1 MLQIFERNG
10 DVGLLQKTLHK
21 MALNRPGVAEFKRIK
36 GLAAKEDV
44 SLFVNEVVKA
54 ALKQDGF
61 DMSLCEVL
69 FEAGELKS
77 LHDYVTKR
85 YDDIYSVYRCT
96 GMIPL
101 GKKLFKA
108 GEPLLACIFLRG
120 AIFYLMS
127 RGNSRYY
134 PDIHKHMQTLAE
146 MSQVVSDW
154 ESVEPPGE
162 FDASFSAQFANRKSF
177 WF

>member
-1 MLQIFERNG
+1 MLQIYERNG
-10 DVGLLQKTLHK
+10 DVKLFRRTLHA
-21 MALNRPGVAEFKRIK
+21 MAHKRPSVTEFKRIK
-36 GLAAKEDV
+36 GLAAKEEL
-44 SLFVNEVVKA
+44 SLFVDEVVKA
-54 ALKQDGF
+54 ALKKDEF
-61 DMSLCEVL
+61 DMSICEVL

-77 LHDYVTKR
+77 LHDYVIAR
-85 YDDIYSVYRCT
+85 YDDIYKVYQCT

-101 GKKLFKA
+101 GKKVFKA
-108 GEPLLACIFLRG
+108 GDPLLACIFLRG

-134 PDIHKHMQTLAE
+134 PDIHRHMQTLAE

-154 ESVEPPGE
+154 ESVEPPDE
-162 FDASFSAQFANRKSF
+162 FNASFSAQFANRKSF